1 MSASMSVSVRL
12 ILPPHATQRLWTT
25 LNNFMLTSIHDQNSG
40 KYKLLHSW
48 IILVVVKQ
56 HLVQLIEWM
65 DLPNVY
71 HEYSPR
77 LDSCPHT
84 PHNMLFFTLP
94 TLPYRGTSLIRNCFL
109 LGTYSRPIPRFK
121 RLDWKQFRER
131 PMALA

>member
-56 HLVQLIEWM
+56 HLVQIDRIDGPTRYLSRMLAAIRF
-65 DLPNVY
+65 L
-71 HEYSPR
+71 SPHATQHVV
-77 LDSCPHT
+77 LHSTNPA
-84 PHNMLFFTLP
+84 
-94 TLPYRGTSLIRNCFL
+94 L
-109 LGTYSRPIPRFK
+109 LGYLAHKKLLPPRN
-121 RLDWKQFRER
+121 LQ
-131 PMALA
+131 